1 MLGVAIIHGL
11 KAAGNTG
18 LPHLHPVRG
27 EVCRGQTQEGYS
39 ERMGSLDGSILA
51 CPPGPV
57 EDSLQDARL
66 TSSRGHTVGGHGG
79 ASHGFEA
86 VVSIVGTYVALQ
98 SLGCEPGWGPESRKR
113 SFSCQSDPSC
123 PQATSHSHW
132 VLASLPSLHLPFPGS
147 AFNGVPLA
155 SVHLTHRQA
164 HQSHQEYCQ
173 QVGHDGAVRTVS
185 EGTGGQQLVLDP
197 TQVREE
203 AGHRGPA

>member
-1 MLGVAIIHGL
+1 M
-11 KAAGNTG
+11 
-18 LPHLHPVRG
+18 
-27 EVCRGQTQEGYS
+27 
-39 ERMGSLDGSILA
+39 
-51 CPPGPV
+51 

-79 ASHGFEA
+79 AAHGFEA
-86 VVSIVGTYVALQ
+86 VVSVVGTYVTLQ

-123 PQATSHSHW
+123 PQVTSYSHW

-164 HQSHQEYCQ
+164 HQSHQEHRQ
-173 QVGHDGAVRTVS
+173 QMGHDGAVRSVS

-197 TQVREE
+197 TQVRKE
-203 AGHRGPA
+203 AGQSPCLSSWSPSDKATLHRQRLVMTAGLGQAQEPLSSVGVTDFLLPGDGRRE